1 MGDSLDLR
9 SITQGNTLF
18 TAGVPMNKSK
28 IERLKTGGLVLCGGR
43 SRRMGLD
50 KASLPFGPE
59 TMLSRV
65 VRKLSEVVS
74 PIVVVAAKDQTLP
87 ELPKSVLV
95 ARDLEA
101 DRGPLQGL
109 FAGMSCLQGS
119 VDALFATSCDVPLLI
134 PDFVQRLIT
143 LLGTHDVVVPVET
156 KYHHPLAAVYH
167 IRIIEQIQKLLNSN
181 RLRPVHLYE
190 QVHTRRIDV
199 QDMRSVDPHLSTLAN
214 LNRPEEYLA
223 AVQSAGFSVPPD
235 VYAALQDTNDDA

>member
-1 MGDSLDLR
+1 
-9 SITQGNTLF
+9 
-18 TAGVPMNKSK
+18 MNESK
-28 IERLKTGGLVLCGGR
+28 IERLKIGGLVLCGGH

-65 VRKLSEVVS
+65 VRKLSKVVS

-109 FAGMSCLQGS
+109 CSGMTCLQGS

-134 PDFVQRLIT
+134 PAFVQRLIK
-143 LLGTHDVVVPVET
+143 LLGAHDVVVPVDT
-156 KYHHPLAAVYH
+156 QFHHPLAAMYH
-167 IRIIEQIQKLLNSN
+167 IRILGQIQELLNSN
-181 RLRPVHLYE
+181 RLRPIHLYE
-190 QVHTRRIDV
+190 KVHTLRIDV
-199 QDMRSVDPHLSTLAN
+199 QDMRSVDPNLNTLTN
-214 LNRPEEYLA
+214 LNRPEDYLS

-235 VYAALQDTNDDA
+235 IYSALQNTIDDD